1 MHGLKY
7 LNGKRS
13 NTMHALIRSVI
24 IDILNEQD
32 TFDHI
37 LETVERL
44 TYTTSSTADDIIDAI
59 NETTSL
65 IEQKIKEKEQ

>member
-1 MHGLKY
+1 
-7 LNGKRS
+7 
-13 NTMHALIRSVI
+13 MHALIRSVI

-44 TYTTSSTADDIIDAI
+44 TYTTSSTADDIIDTI

>member
-1 MHGLKY
+1 
-7 LNGKRS
+7 
-13 NTMHALIRSVI
+13 MHALIRSVI